1 MISDLLLNLKEFA
14 ELGCSACEVCKYHDI
29 DNCPHLGVVR
39 EAILLL
45 ERQGKL
51 LQERSDGIC
60 ELRRNWT
67 AAEMKICSMCG
78 KFLHGATDTAKGDVV
93 FATDGN
99 GVVCGTRICGEL
111 IGYPRCG
118 KFTPWIPVSERL
130 PEKYYETDEDFA
142 GDPIEFIVHIKD
154 AICATFL
161 CFDGENFFDQ
171 NTGEIYAVTHWME
184 LPEPPKEDIYGQG

>member
-1 MISDLLLNLKEFA
+1 MSSELLMNLKEFA

-39 EAILLL
+39 EAVLLL

-51 LQERSDGIC
+51 LKERSDGLC
-60 ELRRNWT
+60 EIRRNWQ
-67 AAEMKICSMCG
+67 AAEMKLCSMCG
-78 KFLHGATDTAKGDVV
+78 YFIPGEASTQKGDVV
-93 FATDGN
+93 FATSGS
-99 GVVCGTRICGEL
+99 GGIVVGTRT
-111 IGYPRCG
+111 CG
-118 KFTPWIPVSERL
+118 KIIGWPCCGNFTPWIPVSERL

-154 AICATFL
+154 ATCATFL

-171 NTGEIYAVTHWME
+171 NTGEIYAVTHWMP
-184 LPEPPKEDIYGQG
+184 LPEPPTEGMHGN